1 MAKGITVEGVR
12 VNETMTLLK
21 VMLCRP
27 SQELLI
33 ARRTILNSDGIH
45 YRSFHHNLLHSIAMS
60 CPFYKGT
67 NEVVR

>member
-12 VNETMTLLK
+12 LSETMTALK
-21 VMLCRP
+21 AMLCRP

-33 ARRTILNSDGIH
+33 ARTTILNSDGIL
-45 YRSFHHNLLHSIAMS
+45 YRNFKHHLPHSIAMA

-67 NEVVR
+67 NEVV